1 MFLSQWM
8 EWKRHPVT
16 KELLKMLESNR
27 TARLEELAH
36 GHANGLE
43 QIYLEMGRLQGIEDS
58 LHFLVEDVKD
68 EIIDDLEADDGN
80 MELR

>member
-16 KELLKMLESNR
+16 KELLKMLENNR
-27 TARLEELAH
+27 VARLEELAH

-43 QIYLEMGRLQGIEDS
+43 QIYLEMGRLQGIEDA

-68 EIIDDLEADDGN
+68 EIIDDTEVEDV
-80 MELR
+80 